1 MADFKSSPTI
11 EIVNK
16 IHYLKERGKNII
28 SLAVGD
34 PDLPTPS
41 GITNAA
47 IESMNNKMTHYAP
60 SLGLENFRSEASLK
74 ARRRNGIYAKKEN
87 IIFISAKHSIYSTF
101 LSMKGERDEVL
112 IPDPGYFYKEPALLA
127 GMKPIYYKHDSDFN
141 IDAEDIREKVN
152 PRTAAIV
159 INSPSNPTGKIAD
172 MDHLKS
178 IFEISEENGIY
189 IISDEAYEDVTYE
202 KNSTSI
208 GSIEKNPYYVISI
221 FSLSKS
227 FSMTGWRAGYTI
239 ANEQIIRKI
248 SKVMENTF
256 TSYPPFIQE
265 ASAFALKNGE
275 NYIREMKEI
284 MLKRRNFVLETLEDV
299 PSLEMN
305 QIEGTFY
312 AFPKLKGVRNS
323 ESFARELLD
332 KRMVAVLPG
341 SVFGNE
347 GKKRIRISFSVSL
360 NDISTGLDNLKKFIV
375 K

>member
-1 MADFKSSPTI
+1 MIDFKSSPTI

-16 IHYLKERGKNII
+16 IHYLKERGEKII

-34 PDLPTPS
+34 PDLPTPR
-41 GITNAA
+41 GIINAA
-47 IESMNNKMTHYAP
+47 VESMNNEMTHYAP
-60 SLGLENFRSEASLK
+60 SAGLENFRSSACLK
-74 ARRRNGIYAKKEN
+74 ARRKNRIYAKKEN
-87 IIFISAKHSIYSTF
+87 VIFISAKHSIYSTF
-101 LSMKGERDEVL
+101 LSMKGRRNEVL
-112 IPDPGYFYKEPALLA
+112 IPDPGYFYQEPALLA
-127 GMKPIYYKHDSDFN
+127 GMKPVYYKHDIDFN
-141 IDAEDIREKVN
+141 IDVEDIRHKIN
-152 PRTAAIV
+152 PKTAAIV

-172 MDHLKS
+172 TDQLKS
-178 IFEISEENGIY
+178 IFEISERNGIY

-202 KNSTSI
+202 KNSVSI
-208 GSIEKNPYYVISI
+208 GSVEKNPYYVISI

-239 ANEQIIRKI
+239 ANEQMIRRI

-265 ASAFALKNGE
+265 ASAFALRNGE
-275 NYIREMKEI
+275 NYIMEMKEI
-284 MLKRRNFVLETLEDV
+284 MLKRRNFVLETLEDA

-305 QIEGTFY
+305 KIEGTFY
-312 AFPKLKGVRNS
+312 AFPKLKGIQNS

-332 KRMVAVLPG
+332 KKMVAVLPG
-341 SVFGNE
+341 SVFGNG

-360 NDISTGLDNLKKFIV
+360 NDLSTGLDNLKKFMG

>member
-1 MADFKSSPTI
+1 MIDFKSSPTI

-16 IHYLKERGKNII
+16 IHYLKERGEKII

-34 PDLPTPS
+34 PDLPTPR
-41 GITNAA
+41 GIINAA
-47 IESMNNKMTHYAP
+47 VESMNNEMTHYAP
-60 SLGLENFRSEASLK
+60 SAGLENFRSSACLK
-74 ARRRNGIYAKKEN
+74 ARRKNRIYAKKEN
-87 IIFISAKHSIYSTF
+87 VIFISAKHSIYSTF
-101 LSMKGERDEVL
+101 LSMKGRRNEVL
-112 IPDPGYFYKEPALLA
+112 IPDPGYFYQEPALLA
-127 GMKPIYYKHDSDFN
+127 GMKPVYYKHDIDFN
-141 IDAEDIREKVN
+141 IDVEDIRHKIN
-152 PRTAAIV
+152 HRTAAIV

-172 MDHLKS
+172 TDQLKS
-178 IFEISEENGIY
+178 IFEISERNGIY

-202 KNSTSI
+202 KNSVSI
-208 GSIEKNPYYVISI
+208 GSVEKNPYYVISI

-239 ANEQIIRKI
+239 ANEQMIRRI

-265 ASAFALKNGE
+265 ASAFALRNGE
-275 NYIREMKEI
+275 NYIMEMKEI
-284 MLKRRNFVLETLEDV
+284 MLKRRNFVLETLEDA

-305 QIEGTFY
+305 KIEGTFY
-312 AFPKLKGVRNS
+312 AFPKLKGIQNS

-332 KRMVAVLPG
+332 KKMVAVLPG
-341 SVFGNE
+341 SVFGNG

-360 NDISTGLDNLKKFIV
+360 NDLSTGLDNLKKFMG

>member
-1 MADFKSSPTI
+1 MIDFKSSPTI

-16 IHYLKERGKNII
+16 IHYLKERGEKII

-34 PDLPTPS
+34 PDLPTPR
-41 GITNAA
+41 GIINAA
-47 IESMNNKMTHYAP
+47 VESMNNEMTHYAP
-60 SLGLENFRSEASLK
+60 SAGLENFRSSACLK
-74 ARRRNGIYAKKEN
+74 ARRKNRIYAKKEN
-87 IIFISAKHSIYSTF
+87 VIFISAKHSIYSTF
-101 LSMKGERDEVL
+101 LSMKGRRNEIL
-112 IPDPGYFYKEPALLA
+112 IPDPGYFYQEPALLA
-127 GMKPIYYKHDSDFN
+127 GMKPVYYKHDIDFN
-141 IDAEDIREKVN
+141 IDVEDIRHKIN
-152 PRTAAIV
+152 HRTAAIV

-172 MDHLKS
+172 KDQLKS
-178 IFEISEENGIY
+178 IFEISEKNGIY

-202 KNSTSI
+202 KNSVSI
-208 GSIEKNPYYVISI
+208 GSVEKNPYYVVSI

-239 ANEQIIRKI
+239 ANDQIIRKI

-265 ASAFALKNGE
+265 ASAFALSNGE
-275 NYIREMKEI
+275 NYIMEMKEI
-284 MLKRRNFVLETLEDV
+284 MLKRRNFVLETLEDI

-305 QIEGTFY
+305 KIEGTFY
-312 AFPKLKGVRNS
+312 AFPKLKGIQNS

-332 KRMVAVLPG
+332 KKKVAVLPG
-341 SVFGNE
+341 SVFGNG

-360 NDISTGLDNLKKFIV
+360 NDLSTGLDNLKKFMG